1 MEVAMGEENKTNS
14 VKQTLVC
21 EFTAYQVEITDKG
34 AHDDKCILDKNSIVI
49 TISGCCRT
57 SEITLENTMELFLA
71 EYRGRKTNSMD
82 LISDDRKG
90 KCYGYLPVKDGIKER
105 VYADSLDKKNI
116 HVTRIVFGEKQIKPA
131 GDDRRVAIDFYTGD
145 FRRIVADAFWGI
157 YNQCS
162 NMNNDIEDL
171 KIESITFNKGNDSSI
186 TFEIDSESTK
196 YEINNCDNGYVSFWG
211 KSGNDLKRIGF
222 PICLKK
228 ADFTYED
235 DSACLYYELS
245 NPKRKLEYYKSCAV
259 ITQSQKE
266 SPNCKDDYQIMLF
279 SGEDEELGKGIF
291 YYYKDEL
298 YPKIVVK
305 DSIIKAYDVRY
316 HFYNNGEQKIIFNSE
331 FDNTNDDLKEIIRN
345 CEENKTINYEN
356 LEKSC
361 RDKAFCEYG
370 KNINGFKLGD
380 NDEFSKKMEKG
391 ENCSFILSYEGV
403 KLENALESDYIWR
416 EKKDTI
422 KISFNIDSDDASDVK
437 IKKGGIGD
445 CFFVYRRGGKILIST
460 KISYV
465 RYKKLWDSKLE
476 ELINS
481 NIKIGEPFNKQLD
494 FVEKN
499 WEKIKKIVDELVSL
513 IKNPDNKLIVESL
526 MKESCSENEFNIK
539 KLEKKLFNGLTPN
552 RAVANQVYDEVKKW
566 EKAKEENKKTK
577 IPNFVIMGAPGTGKT
592 TIAKRIA
599 DCFFDGD
606 KIDNNLD
613 KENKIL
619 QLSPSDLK
627 GAYVGQTIPKVYDYL
642 VEASKSKKILF
653 LDEAYLLQEDQF
665 GREALAYLLPIM
677 NGDRTVIFRMKEDKE
692 ESFDFEK
699 EDHIVPPIWMAGYE
713 HQMRRTLSENPG
725 LYRRMV
731 KLVLPSPIASAL
743 YNNLQMLA
751 KDNKEL
757 MKKFDDSSN
766 DIKSYFTWAIAREN
780 AEYFGNYAGV
790 QKFFETCEV
799 REVGKSDN
807 AGAIINR
814 IIEESKKEIK
824 AQYVAL
830 LSKDEKSRKFIVS
843 RDIDTTFDD
852 VIGGDV
858 KGKLK
863 PIVNMLINHEDY
875 CERGINVPKGA
886 LLAGPPGTGKT
897 HLARA
902 VAGEFQK
909 ELVGKSSDKQI
920 AFISVLGTELRTPE
934 LVEKLFAEA
943 DDYDAAIIFID
954 EIDSIGTKR
963 EYSSNPEPMFQLL
976 KEMDGFEQRTNIFVM
991 AATNAP
997 ESLDEALKRPGRF
1010 DRYIE
1015 VSYPTKD
1022 DREKIIGLYV
1032 KKLAWAK
1039 NALSDDKNGTF
1050 NQFLGA
1056 IADATKSFTP
1066 AQLQNLINEAAIDFN
1081 SPIPSVQLQNLIN
1094 EAAKKAQLQN
1104 LINEAVEKT
1113 QLQNDVS
1120 TSAQNNEII
1129 ESGIDG
1135 LKLENQIE
1143 LKIKINVFEILVKEK
1158 IEQLKIGDKK
1168 PKSSDDNEFSFEENK
1183 GCSAV
1188 AIHEVGHAMVCLL
1201 QDMEPF
1207 EKITI
1212 MPRGNALGYVIP
1224 SSNNSLWTKK
1234 DYLNQ
1239 IRVFMGG
1246 RVAEELFYGDDISV
1260 GAAQDIQSATKL
1272 AEDMVAI
1279 YGMSEKIGIMA
1290 VKNDSTNFLGSDSR
1304 YDCSETFR
1312 YDVELEV
1319 RNLLR
1324 TQLEI
1329 VREELK
1335 KQKDIIEKMAKKV
1348 YDKETMTGEEFKKE
1362 FENINKTGSE

>member
-1 MEVAMGEENKTNS
+1 M
-14 VKQTLVC
+14 
-21 EFTAYQVEITDKG
+21 
-34 AHDDKCILDKNSIVI
+34 
-49 TISGCCRT
+49 
-57 SEITLENTMELFLA
+57 
-71 EYRGRKTNSMD
+71 
-82 LISDDRKG
+82 
-90 KCYGYLPVKDGIKER
+90 
-105 VYADSLDKKNI
+105 
-116 HVTRIVFGEKQIKPA
+116 
-131 GDDRRVAIDFYTGD
+131 
-145 FRRIVADAFWGI
+145 
-157 YNQCS
+157 
-162 NMNNDIEDL
+162 
-171 KIESITFNKGNDSSI
+171 
-186 TFEIDSESTK
+186 
-196 YEINNCDNGYVSFWG
+196 
-211 KSGNDLKRIGF
+211 
-222 PICLKK
+222 
-228 ADFTYED
+228 
-235 DSACLYYELS
+235 
-245 NPKRKLEYYKSCAV
+245 
-259 ITQSQKE
+259 
-266 SPNCKDDYQIMLF
+266 
-279 SGEDEELGKGIF
+279 
-291 YYYKDEL
+291 
-298 YPKIVVK
+298 
-305 DSIIKAYDVRY
+305 
-316 HFYNNGEQKIIFNSE
+316 
-331 FDNTNDDLKEIIRN
+331 
-345 CEENKTINYEN
+345 
-356 LEKSC
+356 
-361 RDKAFCEYG
+361 
-370 KNINGFKLGD
+370 
-380 NDEFSKKMEKG
+380 
-391 ENCSFILSYEGV
+391 
-403 KLENALESDYIWR
+403 
-416 EKKDTI
+416 
-422 KISFNIDSDDASDVK
+422 
-437 IKKGGIGD
+437 
-445 CFFVYRRGGKILIST
+445 
-460 KISYV
+460 
-465 RYKKLWDSKLE
+465 
-476 ELINS
+476 
-481 NIKIGEPFNKQLD
+481 
-494 FVEKN
+494 
-499 WEKIKKIVDELVSL
+499 
-513 IKNPDNKLIVESL
+513 
-526 MKESCSENEFNIK
+526 
-539 KLEKKLFNGLTPN
+539 
-552 RAVANQVYDEVKKW
+552 KKW
-566 EKAKEENKKTK
+566 EKAKKENKEPK

-606 KIDNNLD
+606 KIDNNID
-613 KENKIL
+613 KENKII

-627 GAYVGQTIPKVYDYL
+627 GAYVGQTIPKVYEYL
-642 VEASKSKKILF
+642 KEASENKKILF
-653 LDEAYLLQEDQF
+653 LDEAYLLQQDQF

-677 NGDRTVIFRMKEDKE
+677 NGDRTVISKMREDKE
-692 ESFDFEK
+692 ERFDFE
-699 EDHIVPPIWMAGYE
+699 EEGHIVPPIWMAGYE

-743 YNNLQMLA
+743 YDNLQMLA

-757 MKKFDDSSN
+757 MEKFKESSN

-852 VIGGDV
+852 IIGDDV

-897 HLARA
+897 LLARA

-909 ELVGKSSDKQI
+909 NLIDESSDKQI

-934 LVEKLFAEA
+934 LVGELFAEA

-954 EIDSIGTKR
+954 EIDSIGIKR

-1015 VSYPTKD
+1015 VSYPTED
-1022 DREKIIGLYV
+1022 DRKEIIELYV

-1039 NALSDDKNGTF
+1039 NALSDDENETF

-1081 SPIPSVQLQNLIN
+1081 SPIPSVQWQNLIN

-1104 LINEAVEKT
+1104 LINKVTEKT
-1113 QLQNDVS
+1113 QLQNDES

-1129 ESGIDG
+1129 ESRIDD
-1135 LKLENQIE
+1135 LKLEDRIK
-1143 LKIKINVFEILVKEK
+1143 LIIKIKVFEILVKEK

-1168 PKSSDDNEFSFEENK
+1168 PKSSDDNEFSYKENK

-1234 DYLNQ
+1234 DYINQ

-1290 VKNDSTNFLGSDSR
+1290 VKNDSTNFLGSNSR

-1312 YDVELEV
+1312 YDVDLEV

-1335 KQKDIIEKMAKKV
+1335 KQKDIIEKMAEIV
-1348 YDKETMTGEEFKKE
+1348 YGKETMTGEEFKKE